1 MKIINGGQ
9 QMETNIDVL
18 IIVLC
23 FLCSVLISVSGYPF
37 LGFCLGVYG
46 ILRIAYSFIKLI

>member
-1 MKIINGGQ
+1 
-9 QMETNIDVL
+9 MESAFDVM

-37 LGFCLGVYG
+37 LGFCLGVYA

>member
-1 MKIINGGQ
+1 
-9 QMETNIDVL
+9 MESASDVM

-46 ILRIAYSFIKLI
+46 ILRIAYSFIKLLDWHNSDIIL

>member
-1 MKIINGGQ
+1 
-9 QMETNIDVL
+9 METNIDVL
-18 IIVLC
+18 IIVLV
-23 FLCSVLISVSGYPF
+23 FLCSVLLSASGYPF